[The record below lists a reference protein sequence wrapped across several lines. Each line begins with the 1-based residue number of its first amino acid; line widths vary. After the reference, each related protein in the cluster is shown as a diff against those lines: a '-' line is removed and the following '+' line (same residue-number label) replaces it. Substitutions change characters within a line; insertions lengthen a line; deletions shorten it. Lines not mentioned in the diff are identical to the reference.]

1 MKIILLKD
9 VPKIGRKYDVKNVS
23 DGYAQNF
30 LIPRGL
36 AKIATNEIVKEVEE
50 TKKRRD
56 EKQKIKENLLDME
69 ISKLKD
75 TVLEIKSK
83 LNDKGHLFA
92 SIRKEEVSK
101 ELSKKLKMDIDTEYI
116 QLEHPIKEAGEHII
130 KIKIGKRDV
139 EFKVL
144 ITG

>member
-9 VPKIGRKYDVKNVS
+9 VPKIGHKYDVKNVS

-36 AKIATNEIVKEVEE
+36 AKIANNEIIKEIEE
-50 TKKRRD
+50 TKKRGD

-75 TVLEIKSK
+75 TVIEIKSK

-92 SIRKEEVSK
+92 SIHKEEISK
-101 ELSKKLKMDIDTEYI
+101 ELSKKLKIEIDPEYI
-116 QLEHPIKEAGEHII
+116 QLGHPIKEAGEHII
-130 KIKIGKRDV
+130 KIKVGKRDV
-139 EFKVL
+139 EFKIL
-144 ITG
+144 IIG